1 MHLPL
6 FIAKRYLLAKKSSNV
21 INIISLISAIGIG
34 IGCMALIIILSVYNG
49 FDHFI
54 RSRYESFQPDFIVTP
69 RSGKILQTETEAFSL
84 VRNLPQVQAAC
95 PVIEENVA
103 VQYNDNHAIATIKG
117 IDSTFAASGKLTP
130 FLTEGEFIRYKGEIP
145 HAVIGKK
152 LAQDLQLRVRF
163 LSPLDIYFPDRK
175 KEVSLINPASGL
187 RSERLYPGGIL
198 SLDTEFDKNYI
209 FVPIETAS
217 RLIGYRNGEAT
228 SVEIYLK
235 IDGSGTLPDERTAL
249 QAEKE
254 IRRLL
259 GENYTVKNRYMQNEV
274 LYKMM
279 RSEKFAVYLIL
290 FFIILIISVN
300 VFGSLSL
307 LMLEKQN
314 DLETY
319 KSMGAPRQ
327 LLKKIFIY
335 QGWLISLSGAIAG
348 IVLGLVLSGIQQ
360 KFGIISI
367 PGNYLVSAYP
377 VMIQWE
383 DSLITFAGVAFIG
396 YLIARIPASVIK

>member
-1 MHLPL
+1 M

-54 RSRYESFQPDFIVTP
+54 RSRYENFQPDFIVTP
-69 RSGKILQTETEAFSL
+69 RNGKILQTETEAFSL

-198 SLDTEFDKNYI
+198 SLDTELDKNYI

-235 IDGSGTLPDERTAL
+235 TDGSGTLPDERTAL
-249 QAEKE
+249 QTEKE

-383 DSLITFAGVAFIG
+383 DALITFAGVAFIG

>member
-69 RSGKILQTETEAFSL
+69 RSGKILQAETEAFSL

-145 HAVIGKK
+145 HAVIGKR

-198 SLDTEFDKNYI
+198 SLDTELDKNYI

-235 IDGSGTLPDERTAL
+235 TDGSGTLPDERTAL

-383 DSLITFAGVAFIG
+383 DALITFAGVAFIG

>member
-69 RSGKILQTETEAFSL
+69 RSGKVLQAETEAFSL

-198 SLDTEFDKNYI
+198 SLDTELDKNYI

-235 IDGSGTLPDERTAL
+235 TDGSGTLPDERTAL

-383 DSLITFAGVAFIG
+383 DALITFAGVAFIG

>member
-1 MHLPL
+1 M

-69 RSGKILQTETEAFSL
+69 RSGKVLQAETEAFSL

-198 SLDTEFDKNYI
+198 SLDTELDKNYI

-235 IDGSGTLPDERTAL
+235 TDGSGTLPDERTAL

-383 DSLITFAGVAFIG
+383 DALITFAGVAFIG

>member
-69 RSGKILQTETEAFSL
+69 RSGKTLQAETEAFSL

-217 RLIGYRNGEAT
+217 RLIGYRSGEAT
-228 SVEIYLK
+228 AVEIYLK
-235 IDGSGTLPDERTAL
+235 TDGSGTLPDERTAW
-249 QAEKE
+249 QTEKE
-254 IRRLL
+254 IRKLL

-314 DLETY
+314 DLETF
-319 KSMGAPRQ
+319 KSMGATPQ

-377 VMIQWE
+377 VMIRWE